1 MSGLLAQITLVNILS
16 VLLLIASVWLL
27 VIIIQKRIGYMFR
40 GMMFFLF
47 VLLALIYFQ
56 QSDAKKYTL
65 SDVRYAL
72 FPKKGLTLNYYVDE
86 DSQGAIVRYIFEDPK
101 PRIPVSMDSN
111 GKYFHIKNI
120 TVINEILDRL
130 RLPRITKGA
139 QELALITGSISH
151 VNLYRWDD
159 YPLGVLIIERTLC
172 RNKETL
178 DTFNCLAAITVRKKY
193 RN

>member
-1 MSGLLAQITLVNILS
+1 MPGLLAQLTLVNILS

-27 VIIIQKRIGYMFR
+27 VIIIKKRTGYIFR
-40 GMMFFLF
+40 AMMFFLF

-72 FPKKGLTLNYYVDE
+72 FPKKGLTLNYYIDE
-86 DSQGAIVRYIFEDPK
+86 DAPGEIVQYIFEDPK
-101 PRIPVSMDSN
+101 PRIPLSMDAN
-111 GKYFHIKNI
+111 GKYFHITNI

-130 RLPRITKGA
+130 QLPRIKKGA
-139 QELALITGSISH
+139 KELALITGSSSH
-151 VNLYRWDD
+151 VDLYRWDD

-172 RNKETL
+172 RNKDTL
-178 DTFNCLAAITVRKKY
+178 ATFNCLASITVKRKF